1 MDLSTTFRKLSV
13 ENDNH
18 SPLKMPIKESPRGKM
33 HVIKRNG
40 RKEDVHFD
48 KITSRIVKQC
58 YNLDMNY
65 VDPSAVAIQV
75 IRGLYSGV
83 TTVVLDNLAAETAA
97 TMATK
102 HPDYAILAARIDVSN
117 LHKETKKSFSEVMH
131 DLHYAQNPV
140 TNHYNPII
148 SKHYYNIIKNNA
160 EKLDSAIIYDRDFN
174 YNYIGFKTLERS
186 YLLKINGKIVERP
199 QHMLMRVAVGI
210 HENDIDKVIETY
222 NYLSER
228 YFTHASPTLFNACT
242 NNQQMSSCFLLTLE
256 DDSIKSIFRTLK
268 NCALISKYAGGIG
281 LNVHCIR
288 AKNVEDTSTK
298 RTNGLISILKLYN
311 DMAIYVDQGGNKR
324 PGAFAIYLEPWHADI
339 FDFLELK
346 RNIGDGNMR
355 ARDLF
360 YGLWIPDLFMER
372 VYNDEMWSLMC
383 PHESPGLSDVW
394 GDEFK
399 ELYTRYEKEGRYKKQ
414 VEARSV
420 WLAILRSQVETGT
433 PYMLYKDHCNRKSN
447 HQHIGTVKCSNLCT
461 EIIEYSGPGEVAV
474 CNLASI
480 AVNMFVNI
488 DTKIFDFDKLK
499 TVAKIVTRNLDKV
512 IDVNFYPIEETRT
525 SNHRHRPIGIGIQG
539 LADAFL
545 LMRYPFESKEA
556 KELNI
561 KIFETLYYGALE
573 ASCELAAEKGTYE
586 TYQGSPVSKGIL
598 QYDMWNVKPTNLW
611 NWDELKAKI
620 AKHGVRNSLLIAPMP
635 TASTAQILGNNESIE
650 PYTSNIYVRR
660 VLSGEFII
668 VNPHL
673 LRDLTS
679 RGLWDED
686 MKNEILAN
694 FGSVQ
699 NIERIPDD
707 LKELYKTVWEIPQKV
722 ILEMAADRGA
732 FVDQSQSLNVH
743 IGDPTTEKLTSMH
756 FFGWKSG
763 LKTGMYYLRTK
774 PAANP
779 IQFTVDKSKL
789 QNRDSVSNSVS
800 DASTSVVNSTP
811 IQSPNQD
818 SDDDAEKRKQLSTQA
833 RGNQR
838 ELARA
843 KNLKKTVKKAAS
855 EQDSNKGLSL
865 EQRKARDAERMREK
879 QLKKQQGEPADK
891 SKQAAR

>member
-1 MDLSTTFRKLSV
+1 MDLSTSFGKLSAG
-13 ENDNH
+13 NGNR
-18 SPLKMPIKESPRGKM
+18 SPLKMPSKETARGKM

-48 KITSRIVKQC
+48 KITSRIAKQC

-83 TTVVLDNLAAETAA
+83 TTVILDNLAAETAA
-97 TMATK
+97 TMATN

-131 DLHYAQNPV
+131 DLYYARNSI
-140 TNHYNPII
+140 TNQHTPII
-148 SKHYYNIIKNNA
+148 SEHYYNIIKNNA
-160 EKLDSAIIYDRDFN
+160 DRLDSAIIYDRDFS

-256 DDSIKSIFRTLK
+256 NDSIKGIYSMLK
-268 NCALISKYAGGIG
+268 KCSLISKYAGGIG
-281 LNVHCIR
+281 INVHCIR
-288 AKNVEDTSTK
+288 AKSAEDTNT
-298 RTNGLISILKLYN
+298 TNGLVSVLKLYN
-311 DMAIYVDQGGNKR
+311 EIAVYVDQGGNKR

-339 FDFLELK
+339 FEFLELK

-383 PHESPGLSDVW
+383 PYESPGLADVW

-399 ELYTRYEKEGRYKKQ
+399 ELYIRYEKEGRYRKQ
-414 VEARSV
+414 VEARTV
-420 WLAILRSQVETGT
+420 WLAILRSQGETGT

-447 HQHIGTVKCSNLCT
+447 HQHLGTIKCSNLCT
-461 EIIEYSGPGEVAV
+461 EIVEYSGPGEVAV

-480 AVNMFVNI
+480 AVNMFVNT
-488 DTKIFDFDKLK
+488 DTKTFDFDKLK

-512 IDVNFYPIEETRT
+512 IDVNFYPIPETKA
-525 SNHRHRPIGIGIQG
+525 SNQKHRPIGIGIQG

-545 LMRYPFESKEA
+545 LMRYSFDSKEA

-573 ASCELAAEKGTYE
+573 CSCELAAEKGTYE

-598 QYDMWNVKPTNLW
+598 QYDMWNVKPTDLW

-620 AKHGVRNSLLIAPMP
+620 AEHGVRNSLLIAPMP

-660 VLSGEFII
+660 VLSGEFVI

-673 LRDLTS
+673 LRDLTA

-686 MKNEILAN
+686 MQNEILAN

-707 LKELYKTVWEIPQKV
+707 LKMLYKTVWEIPQKV

-732 FVDQSQSLNVH
+732 FIDQSQSLNVH

-756 FFGWKSG
+756 FFGWRSG

-779 IQFTVDKSKL
+779 IQFTVDQSKL
-789 QNRDSVSNSVS
+789 QSRDSISSASNT
-800 DASTSVVNSTP
+800 STSTINSTP
-811 IQSPNQD
+811 INSTPIHQSPNKD
-818 SDDDAEKRKQLSTQA
+818 VNGDDDAEKRKQLSQQA
-833 RGNQR
+833 S
-838 ELARA
+838 
-843 KNLKKTVKKAAS
+843 KNLEAMLACSRK
-855 EQDSNKGLSL
+855 NKEACTACS
-865 EQRKARDAERMREK
+865 
-879 QLKKQQGEPADK
+879 
-891 SKQAAR
+891 S

>member
-1 MDLSTTFRKLSV
+1 MESSAMLRKISEGNTSRSLA
-13 ENDNH
+13 
-18 SPLKMPIKESPRGKM
+18 KMSGKETARGKM

-48 KITSRIVKQC
+48 KITSRIAKQC
-58 YNLDMNY
+58 YNLNMNY

-83 TTVVLDNLAAETAA
+83 TTIELDNLAAETAA
-97 TMATK
+97 TMATN

-117 LHKETKKSFSEVMH
+117 LHKETKKTFSEVMH
-131 DLHYAQNPV
+131 DLHYARDPV
-140 TNHYNPII
+140 TNEATPVINE
-148 SKHYYNIIKNNA
+148 HYYKIIKNNA
-160 EKLDSAIIYDRDFN
+160 ERLDSAIIYDRDFN

-210 HENDIDKVIETY
+210 HEDDIDKAIETY

-242 NNQQMSSCFLLTLE
+242 KNQQMSSCFLLTLN
-256 DDSIKSIFRTLK
+256 DDTIKGIFGTLK
-268 NCALISKYAGGIG
+268 KCALISKYAGGIG
-281 LNVHCIR
+281 INVHCIR
-288 AKNVEDTSTK
+288 AKGTDDMYDTDS
-298 RTNGLISILKLYN
+298 TNGLISVLKLYN
-311 DMAIYVDQGGNKR
+311 DIAIYVDQGGNKR
-324 PGAFAIYLEPWHADI
+324 PGAFAVYLEPWHADI

-346 RNIGDGNMR
+346 RNIGDGNLR

-360 YGLWIPDLFMER
+360 YALWIPDLFMER
-372 VYNDEMWSLMC
+372 VFNDEVWSLMC
-383 PHESPGLSDVW
+383 PYESPGLADVW

-414 VEARSV
+414 VEARAV

-447 HQHIGTVKCSNLCT
+447 HQHLGTIKCSNLCT
-461 EIIEYSGPGEVAV
+461 EVIEYSSPEEVAV

-480 AVNMFVNI
+480 AVNMFVNTN
-488 DTKIFDFDKLK
+488 DKTFDFAKLK
-499 TVAKIVTRNLDKV
+499 TVAKIIARNLDKV
-512 IDVNFYPIEETRT
+512 IDVNFYPIPETKR
-525 SNHRHRPIGIGIQG
+525 SNQRHRPIGIGIQG

-586 TYQGSPVSKGIL
+586 TYEGSPVSKGIL
-598 QYDMWNVKPTNLW
+598 QYDMWNVKPTDLW
-611 NWDELKAKI
+611 DWDELKAKI

-660 VLSGEFII
+660 VLSGEFVI

-673 LRDLTS
+673 LRDLTT
-679 RGLWDED
+679 RGLWDKD
-686 MKNEILAN
+686 MQNEILAN

-699 NIERIPDD
+699 DIERIPDD
-707 LKELYKTVWEIPQKV
+707 LKELYKTVWEIPQRI

-732 FVDQSQSLNVH
+732 FIDQSQSLNIH
-743 IGDPTTEKLTSMH
+743 IADPTTEKLTSMH

-789 QNRDSVSNSVS
+789 RSRDSLSSSASISSLNS
-800 DASTSVVNSTP
+800 SV
-811 IQSPNQD
+811 QSPDRNTGD
-818 SDDDAEKRKQLSTQA
+818 VEKRNQISQQA
-833 RGNQR
+833 S
-838 ELARA
+838 
-843 KNLKKTVKKAAS
+843 KNLEAILACAR
-855 EQDSNKGLSL
+855 ENK
-865 EQRKARDAERMREK
+865 DACM
-879 QLKKQQGEPADK
+879 AC
-891 SKQAAR
+891 SS

>member
-1 MDLSTTFRKLSV
+1 MGLNTEIKNLSV
-13 ENDNH
+13 GNSNQL
-18 SPLKMPIKESPRGKM
+18 SLKTPSKDAPRGKM

-40 RKEDVHFD
+40 RMEDVHFD
-48 KITSRIVKQC
+48 KITSRIAKQC

-83 TTVVLDNLAAETAA
+83 TTVALDNLAAEIAA
-97 TMATK
+97 TMATN

-131 DLHYAQNPV
+131 DLYNAK
-140 TNHYNPII
+140 NPITNEPTPMI
-148 SKHYYNIIKNNA
+148 SEYYYNIIKDNA
-160 EKLDSAIIYDRDFN
+160 ERLDSAIIYDRDFN
-174 YNYIGFKTLERS
+174 YNYIGFKTLETS

-199 QHMLMRVAVGI
+199 QQMLMRVAVGI
-210 HENDIDKVIETY
+210 HENDIEKAIETY

-242 NNQQMSSCFLLTLE
+242 NNQQMSSCFLLTLNN
-256 DDSIKSIFRTLK
+256 DSVKGIYGMLK
-268 NCALISKYAGGIG
+268 KCALISKYAGGIG

-288 AKNVEDTSTK
+288 AKNAEDRYDKETYDQ
-298 RTNGLISILKLYN
+298 ISILKLYN
-311 DMAIYVDQGGNKR
+311 DIAIYVDQGGNKR
-324 PGAFAIYLEPWHADI
+324 PGAFAIYLEPWHANI

-372 VYNDEMWSLMC
+372 VYSDDVWSLMC
-383 PHESPGLSDVW
+383 PYESPGLADVW

-399 ELYTRYEKEGRYKKQ
+399 ELYTRYEKESRYTKQ
-414 VEARSV
+414 IKATEI

-433 PYMLYKDHCNRKSN
+433 PYMLYKDHCNGKSN
-447 HQHIGTVKCSNLCT
+447 HQHLGTIKCSNLCT
-461 EIIEYSGPGEVAV
+461 EVIEYSSPDEVAV

-480 AVNMFVNI
+480 AVNMFVNAN
-488 DTKIFDFDKLK
+488 DKTFDFDKLK

-512 IDVNFYPIEETRT
+512 IDVNFYPIPETRR
-525 SNHRHRPIGIGIQG
+525 SNQRHRPIGIGIQG

-545 LMRYPFESKEA
+545 LMRHPFESKEA

-598 QYDMWNVKPTNLW
+598 QYDMWNVKPTDLW
-611 NWDELKAKI
+611 NWEDLKAKI

-660 VLSGEFII
+660 VLSGEFVII
-668 VNPHL
+668 NPHL
-673 LRDLTS
+673 LRDLTA
-679 RGLWDED
+679 RGLWDGD
-686 MKNEILAN
+686 IQNEILAN

-699 NIERIPDD
+699 NIDRIPDD
-707 LKELYKTVWEIPQKV
+707 LKVLYKTVWEISQRV

-732 FVDQSQSLNVH
+732 FIDQSQSLNVH
-743 IGDPTTEKLTSMH
+743 MAEATTDKLTSMH
-756 FFGWKSG
+756 FFGWRSG

-779 IQFTVDKSKL
+779 IQFTVDESKL
-789 QNRDSVSNSVS
+789 RNRDLVSNT
-800 DASTSVVNSTP
+800 STVGSTP
-811 IQSPNQD
+811 TKSPKQD
-818 SDDDAEKRKQLSTQA
+818 VNGDSNAAERRKQINQQA
-833 RGNQR
+833 S
-838 ELARA
+838 
-843 KNLKKTVKKAAS
+843 KNLEAILACS
-855 EQDSNKGLSL
+855 RENG
-865 EQRKARDAERMREK
+865 DACM
-879 QLKKQQGEPADK
+879 AC
-891 SKQAAR
+891 SS

>member
-1 MDLSTTFRKLSV
+1 
-13 ENDNH
+13 
-18 SPLKMPIKESPRGKM
+18 MPGKEAARGKM

-48 KITSRIVKQC
+48 KITSRIAKQC

-83 TTVVLDNLAAETAA
+83 TTVILDNLAAETAA
-97 TMATK
+97 TMATN

-131 DLHYAQNPV
+131 DLYYAK
-140 TNHYNPII
+140 NPITNEHIPTI
-148 SKHYYNIIKNNA
+148 SEHYYNIIKKNA
-160 EKLDSAIIYDRDFN
+160 ERLDSAIIYDRDFN

-199 QHMLMRVAVGI
+199 QHMLMRVAIGI
-210 HENDIDKVIETY
+210 HENDIDKAIETY

-256 DDSIKSIFRTLK
+256 DDSIKGIFSMLK
-268 NCALISKYAGGIG
+268 KCSLISKYAGGIG
-281 LNVHCIR
+281 LNMHCIR
-288 AKNVEDTSTK
+288 AKSAKDTNT
-298 RTNGLISILKLYN
+298 TNGLVSVLKLYN
-311 DMAIYVDQGGNKR
+311 EIAIYVDQGGNKR

-383 PHESPGLSDVW
+383 PYESPGLADVW

-399 ELYTRYEKEGRYKKQ
+399 ELYTRYEKEGRYMKQ
-414 VEARSV
+414 VEARTV
-420 WLAILRSQVETGT
+420 WIAILRSQVETGT

-447 HQHIGTVKCSNLCT
+447 HQHIGTIKCSNLCT
-461 EIIEYSGPGEVAV
+461 EIVEYSGPGEVAV

-480 AVNMFVNI
+480 AVNMFVNT
-488 DTKIFDFDKLK
+488 DTKTFDFDKLK
-499 TVAKIVTRNLDKV
+499 TVTKIVTRNLDKV
-512 IDVNFYPIEETRT
+512 IDVNFYPIEETKT
-525 SNHRHRPIGIGIQG
+525 SNRKHRPIGIGIQG

-545 LMRYPFESKEA
+545 LMRYSFESKEA

-611 NWDELKAKI
+611 DWDELKAKI

-650 PYTSNIYVRR
+650 PYTSNIYIRR
-660 VLSGEFII
+660 VLSGEFVI

-673 LRDLTS
+673 LRDLTA
-679 RGLWDED
+679 RDLWDKD
-686 MKNEILAN
+686 MQNEILAN

-699 NIERIPDD
+699 NIDRIPDD
-707 LKELYKTVWEIPQKV
+707 LKVLYKTVWEIPQKV

-732 FVDQSQSLNVH
+732 FIDQSQSLNVH

-789 QNRDSVSNSVS
+789 QNRDSVSNASN
-800 DASTSVVNSTP
+800 ASTSTISSP
-811 IQSPNQD
+811 IQSPTKENNV
-818 SDDDAEKRKQLSTQA
+818 DDAEKRKQLNQQA
-833 RGNQR
+833 S
-838 ELARA
+838 
-843 KNLKKTVKKAAS
+843 KNLEAMLVCS
-855 EQDSNKGLSL
+855 
-865 EQRKARDAERMREK
+865 RKNGDACT
-879 QLKKQQGEPADK
+879 
-891 SKQAAR
+891 SCSS

>member
-1 MDLSTTFRKLSV
+1 MDFCTTFEKLSAG
-13 ENDNH
+13 NDNR
-18 SPLKMPIKESPRGKM
+18 SPLKMPGKEAARGKM

-48 KITSRIVKQC
+48 KITSRIAKQC

-83 TTVVLDNLAAETAA
+83 TTVILDNLAAETAA
-97 TMATK
+97 TMATN

-131 DLHYAQNPV
+131 DLYYAK
-140 TNHYNPII
+140 NPITNEHIPTI
-148 SKHYYNIIKNNA
+148 SEHYYNIIKKNA
-160 EKLDSAIIYDRDFN
+160 ERLDSAIIYDRDFN

-199 QHMLMRVAVGI
+199 QHMLMRVAIGI
-210 HENDIDKVIETY
+210 HENDIDKAIETY

-256 DDSIKSIFRTLK
+256 DDSIKGIFSMLK
-268 NCALISKYAGGIG
+268 KCSLISKYAGGIG
-281 LNVHCIR
+281 LNMHCIR
-288 AKNVEDTSTK
+288 AKSAKDTNT
-298 RTNGLISILKLYN
+298 TNGLVSVLKLYN
-311 DMAIYVDQGGNKR
+311 EIAIYVDQGGNKR

-383 PHESPGLSDVW
+383 PYESPGLADVW

-399 ELYTRYEKEGRYKKQ
+399 ELYTRYEKEGRYMKQ
-414 VEARSV
+414 VEARTV
-420 WLAILRSQVETGT
+420 WIAILRSQVETGT

-447 HQHIGTVKCSNLCT
+447 HQHIGTIKCSNLCT
-461 EIIEYSGPGEVAV
+461 EIVEYSGPGEVAV

-480 AVNMFVNI
+480 AVNMFVNT
-488 DTKIFDFDKLK
+488 DTKTFDFDKLK
-499 TVAKIVTRNLDKV
+499 TVTKIVTRNLDKV
-512 IDVNFYPIEETRT
+512 IDVNFYPIEETKT
-525 SNHRHRPIGIGIQG
+525 SNRKHRPIGIGIQG

-545 LMRYPFESKEA
+545 LMRYSFESKEA

-611 NWDELKAKI
+611 DWDELKAKI

-650 PYTSNIYVRR
+650 PYTSNIYIRR
-660 VLSGEFII
+660 VLSGEFVI

-673 LRDLTS
+673 LRDLTA
-679 RGLWDED
+679 RDLWDKD
-686 MKNEILAN
+686 MQNEILAN

-699 NIERIPDD
+699 NIDRIPDD
-707 LKELYKTVWEIPQKV
+707 LKVLYKTVWEIPQKV

-732 FVDQSQSLNVH
+732 FIDQSQSLNVH

-789 QNRDSVSNSVS
+789 QNRDSVSNASN
-800 DASTSVVNSTP
+800 ASTSTISSP
-811 IQSPNQD
+811 IQSPTKENNV
-818 SDDDAEKRKQLSTQA
+818 DDAEKRKQLNQQA
-833 RGNQR
+833 S
-838 ELARA
+838 
-843 KNLKKTVKKAAS
+843 KNLEAMLVCS
-855 EQDSNKGLSL
+855 
-865 EQRKARDAERMREK
+865 RKNGDACT
-879 QLKKQQGEPADK
+879 
-891 SKQAAR
+891 SCSS